1 MISPVNPNSFRLLE
15 TIVNHLVNL
24 PETIE
29 DNLFKAVQEQTR
41 KDYYNHSIKPHK
53 LVRDVRLSIL
63 QVGCF
68 ISEARY
74 LKHTLGL
81 IIKQIRNNILYYI
94 EIIVLEKYTQVFK
107 DKQCTEFV

>member
-1 MISPVNPNSFRLLE
+1 MISPVNPKSFRLLE

-63 QVGCF
+63 QVGYF
-68 ISEARY
+68 IPEARC
-74 LKHTLGL
+74 LKHYTSGL
-81 IIKQIRNNILYYI
+81 
-94 EIIVLEKYTQVFK
+94 
-107 DKQCTEFV
+107 